1 MIQLTKLS
9 MSKDTT
15 LYIVVY
21 VMVLSFIAVIV
32 ANTCFPTSTML
43 AFISILTSLLII
55 SGILVFGFRQQ
66 LYLKNLK
73 NNETSGLSESNAQDA
88 QSLSNS
94 PSNSDFLPSRPVES
108 QTRLLR
114 SDIERLYKQGI
125 ISRDYSPKV
134 DSHK

>member
-32 ANTCFPTSTML
+32 ANTCFPASTML

-125 ISRDYSPKV
+125 ISRDYSPEV

>member
-32 ANTCFPTSTML
+32 ANTCFPISTML

-55 SGILVFGFRQQ
+55 SGILVFVFRQQ